1 MVDND
6 EFIEWAEVH
15 GNYYGTSRTFI
26 EENLKKGKNIILDI
40 DPQGARQL
48 KSKLNMGIYIFI
60 IAPSMKDLRDRLFNR
75 RTESEEKINIRLMN
89 AKKEVA
95 YYKDYDYIIVNR
107 DIVSSYKELESIYI
121 AEHLKTTDIERIED
135 IFNMED

>member
-40 DPQGARQL
+40 DPQEQD
-48 KSKLNMGIYIFI
+48 S
-60 IAPSMKDLRDRLFNR
+60 
-75 RTESEEKINIRLMN
+75 
-89 AKKEVA
+89 
-95 YYKDYDYIIVNR
+95 
-107 DIVSSYKELESIYI
+107 
-121 AEHLKTTDIERIED
+121 
-135 IFNMED
+135 